1 MTGIKYKAINDY
13 FGDLFR
19 IFCVLYFLW
28 VMPKFAT
35 WGKGL
40 GPKVYT
46 WKEEDTLSE
55 LEWTQTNFS
64 KKIVTISEFS
74 STSAP
79 KRRNFSALL
88 AILSPTFMDEIRTD
102 MPMPGRP
109 SLPTATANKKDDAS
123 LHMKCSNDFNLSS
136 LISLTNK

>member
-28 VMPKFAT
+28 VMPKSI
-35 WGKGL
+35 GL
-40 GPKVYT
+40 GSKVYT

-88 AILSPTFMDEIRTD
+88 AILSPTFMDETRTD
-102 MPMPGRP
+102 MPIPGGP

-123 LHMKCSNDFNLSS
+123 LHMKCSNDFNMSS